1 MKIAFLTAGA
11 AGMFCGSCM
20 LDNALARAMIQL
32 GHECLLVPLYTPI
45 RTDEEDISV
54 DQVFFG
60 GINVYLQQKLPF
72 LKWLPKWIDAPLNNA
87 GLVRRLTKN
96 TGKISMKLLG
106 QMTVSMLEGIHG
118 HQRKEAQRLCDWL
131 SRDIKPDVI
140 LFSNMMIAG
149 ILPELKRRLDSKLW
163 IILQGDDVFLDSLPE
178 PYRGKSI
185 AKMSQLDQFVDGYV
199 AHSDY
204 YAAHMAKMISLP
216 IKKIKVIP
224 LGIDTKEFISSTAPA
239 KELHNDF
246 KIGYFAR
253 LSREKGIDRVVEAF
267 IEAAKN
273 PSFKNARLEIAGY
286 LGPQNEELW
295 QALKNKLSE
304 AGLDDRYTY
313 HGSVDRQ
320 AKLVFLR
327 SIDLLCVPTAY
338 REPKGLFVLEA
349 FAAGAPYLLPDHG
362 AFPELHQRL
371 NFGSLFKANDSTDLV
386 QQLIKAS
393 QRFDLGSWYEINAQ
407 DRSRLLSEIHI
418 LEMAK
423 RKLDAISAPV
433 S

>member
-1 MKIAFLTAGA
+1 
-11 AGMFCGSCM
+11 
-20 LDNALARAMIQL
+20 
-32 GHECLLVPLYTPI
+32 
-45 RTDEEDISV
+45 
-54 DQVFFG
+54 
-60 GINVYLQQKLPF
+60 
-72 LKWLPKWIDAPLNNA
+72 
-87 GLVRRLTKN
+87 
-96 TGKISMKLLG
+96 
-106 QMTVSMLEGIHG
+106 MTVSMLEGIHG

-224 LGIDTKEFISSTAPA
+224 LGIDTKSLSPQLRRRRNSTTISRLAILHGCHA
-239 KELHNDF
+239 K
-246 KIGYFAR
+246 
-253 LSREKGIDRVVEAF
+253 KGIDRVVEAF

-320 AKLVFLR
+320 AKLVFLGHRFVMCADRLSRTQRIIRAR
-327 SIDLLCVPTAY
+327 SVCCRRTLSVARPWCLSRASSASKLWVA
-338 REPKGLFVLEA
+338 
-349 FAAGAPYLLPDHG
+349 
-362 AFPELHQRL
+362 
-371 NFGSLFKANDSTDLV
+371 V
-386 QQLIKAS
+386 Q
-393 QRFDLGSWYEINAQ
+393 
-407 DRSRLLSEIHI
+407 SE
-418 LEMAK
+418 
-423 RKLDAISAPV
+423 
-433 S
+433 